1 MPTQIAI
8 GFSSIK
14 DPLEACKAAAIDVK
28 TQLNAVR
35 TDLVILFTTTAYA
48 NPEGLETVRRILQP
62 QRLIGSITPGII
74 VQDHVEPRGI
84 GILAIISNE
93 LHFGA
98 ADIDRLGLIP
108 TREAGLRLSQAVIE
122 DYKFPQRS
130 AFLCF
135 YDGLRKNG
143 SQLCAGLREGLGS
156 ALPVIGAISM
166 DSSQLAFTR
175 HFYQTQI
182 LIDTTIGLMIGGAGA
197 VCVSSRHN
205 WKPLGKPRIIDAS
218 DGNIIR
224 TIDKQ
229 PAAHLYRN
237 YFQNMDA
244 APVPNGASQGTPS
257 DLRPGQLNDLRLLYP
272 LGIGT
277 ATPREYLIRIPIDIL
292 SDGSIVCQGEIPAG
306 SPVHLMIMDKSACR
320 RTIQDAAL
328 EIREHFLDKPPKF
341 VLAFESFTR
350 QKVLGYHATHGLQA
364 IRDILGA
371 GVPVFGMQT
380 IAEIAAPAT
389 AGHVAPTQL
398 LNGSVTLL
406 AIG

>member
-8 GFSSIK
+8 GFSSIN

-35 TDLVILFTTTAYA
+35 TDLVILFATSAYA

-74 VQDHVEPRGI
+74 ITDRVETRGI
-84 GILAIISNE
+84 GVLAIISNE

-98 ADIDRLGLIP
+98 ADIDKLGLIA
-108 TREAGLRLSQAVIE
+108 TREAGLRLTQAVIE
-122 DYKFPQRS
+122 DSHFPQRS
-130 AFLCF
+130 AFLFF

-143 SQLCAGLREGLGS
+143 THLCAGLREGLGNS
-156 ALPVIGAISM
+156 LPVVGAISM
-166 DSSQLAFTR
+166 DSSKLNFTR
-175 HFYQTQI
+175 HFYQTKI
-182 LIDTTIGLMIGGAGA
+182 LSDTTVGLMIGGAEA
-197 VCVSSRHN
+197 VCISSRHN
-205 WKPLGKPRIIDAS
+205 WKPLGKPRIIDAV
-218 DGNIIR
+218 DGNIIH

-229 PAAHLYRN
+229 PASQLYKD
-237 YFQNMDA
+237 YFRTLEGAPAPEGA
-244 APVPNGASQGTPS
+244 AA
-257 DLRPGQLNDLRLLYP
+257 DLHHGQIHDIRLLYP

-292 SDGSIVCQGEIPAG
+292 PDGSIVCQGEIPVG

-320 RTIQDAAL
+320 RTIQDAAMD
-328 EIREHFLDKPPKF
+328 IRNHFIDKPPKL
-341 VLAFESFTR
+341 VLIFETFTR
-350 QKVLGYHATHGLQA
+350 QKVLGHHASHGLHA

-380 IAEIAAPAT
+380 IAEIAAPTSA
-389 AGHVAPTQL
+389 AQIIPTQL